1 MVANNS
7 DEQNG
12 VIYKCCD
19 EIDLKEMSLL
29 NTQYN
34 SKKPIPSMI
43 AEKSLLAS
51 FGHYTFL
58 SIFYH
63 CEQIYIEF
71 WRHLEEKFES
81 ENQGVESIAI

>member
-1 MVANNS
+1 
-7 DEQNG
+7 
-12 VIYKCCD
+12 
-19 EIDLKEMSLL
+19 
-29 NTQYN
+29 
-34 SKKPIPSMI
+34 MI